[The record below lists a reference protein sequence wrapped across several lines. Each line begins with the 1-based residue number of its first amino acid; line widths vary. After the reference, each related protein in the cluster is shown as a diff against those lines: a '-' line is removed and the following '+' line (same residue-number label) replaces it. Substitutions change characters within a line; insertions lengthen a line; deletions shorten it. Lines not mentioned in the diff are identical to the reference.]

1 MRYLYIA
8 FKLFFLL
15 GAGGG
20 GKQAVLTEHFKNYQT
35 TLFQSS
41 TCFCCQTFF
50 FITQDSDPKP
60 PVLWN
65 SGSLVWSWLLAPT
78 VYLYIWLNCNINN
91 NNNTVWAA
99 PYCLLW
105 KAEGTLSLN
114 QRKGGDKCLKGNI
127 PIYYRELII
136 LRTTARVL
144 FFSCSKKKKKKKK
157 REKMKLGFTI
167 QKTSWSCHGNV
178 QVQCFQYC
186 CLQLWLKTFQ

>member
-8 FKLFFLL
+8 LKLFFLL

-20 GKQAVLTEHFKNYQT
+20 GKQPVLTERFKNYQT
-35 TLFQSS
+35 ALFQLS
-41 TCFCCQTFF
+41 TCSCCQTYF
-50 FITQDSDPKP
+50 FITQDSNPKL

-78 VYLYIWLNCNINN
+78 VYMYIWLSCNINN
-91 NNNTVWAA
+91 NMVWAA
-99 PYCLLW
+99 LYCLLW

-114 QRKGGDKCLKGNI
+114 QRKGGDKCLKENI

-144 FFSCSKKKKKKKK
+144 FFSCSKKKKRKEKK
-157 REKMKLGFTI
+157 
-167 QKTSWSCHGNV
+167 WN
-178 QVQCFQYC
+178 
-186 CLQLWLKTFQ
+186 